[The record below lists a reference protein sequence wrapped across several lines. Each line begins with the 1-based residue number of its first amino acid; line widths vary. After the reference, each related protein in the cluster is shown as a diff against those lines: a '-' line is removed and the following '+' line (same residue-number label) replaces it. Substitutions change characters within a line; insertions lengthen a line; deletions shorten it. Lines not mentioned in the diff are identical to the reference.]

1 MSRLAT
7 LQSVDTTWEEDDDI
21 DDNDNDNDENVV
33 LATSALK
40 ESQEVTMPATLE
52 PDWLEIAGCYTSHAT
67 TTDSS
72 SSTRLIV
79 VRITWKLQNSITT
92 LIVSNFDFDHM
103 KSKFVEGI

>member
-21 DDNDNDNDENVV
+21 DDNDNDENVV

-40 ESQEVTMPATLE
+40 ELQEVTMPATHE
-52 PDWLEIAGCYTSHAT
+52 PNRREIAGHYTSHAT

-72 SSTRLIV
+72 SSMRLIDV
-79 VRITWKLQNSITT
+79 IIT
-92 LIVSNFDFDHM
+92 
-103 KSKFVEGI
+103 

>member
-7 LQSVDTTWEEDDDI
+7 SQSVDTTWEEDDNVD
-21 DDNDNDNDENVV
+21 DNDNDENVV

-52 PDWLEIAGCYTSHAT
+52 PDWREIASHYTSHAI

-72 SSTRLIV
+72 SSMRLFV
-79 VRITWKLQNSITT
+79 VIIT
-92 LIVSNFDFDHM
+92 
-103 KSKFVEGI
+103 

>member
-1 MSRLAT
+1 MSRLTT
-7 LQSVDTTWEEDDDI
+7 LQSVDTTWEEDDDV
-21 DDNDNDNDENVV
+21 DDNDNDENVV

-52 PDWLEIAGCYTSHAT
+52 PDWREIAGRYTSHAT

-79 VRITWKLQNSITT
+79 VIIT
-92 LIVSNFDFDHM
+92 
-103 KSKFVEGI
+103 

>member
-7 LQSVDTTWEEDDDI
+7 LQNVDTMWEEDDNI

-33 LATSALK
+33 LVMSALK
-40 ESQEVTMPATLE
+40 QEVTVPATLE
-52 PDWLEIAGCYTSHAT
+52 PDWREIAGPYTSHAT

-79 VRITWKLQNSITT
+79 VIITYRNFKIPLQ
-92 LIVSNFDFDHM
+92 L
-103 KSKFVEGI
+103 

>member
-7 LQSVDTTWEEDDDI
+7 LQSVDTTWEDDDDV
-21 DDNDNDNDENVV
+21 DDNDNVV

-52 PDWLEIAGCYTSHAT
+52 PDWREIAGHYTSHAT

-79 VRITWKLQNSITT
+79 VIIT
-92 LIVSNFDFDHM
+92 
-103 KSKFVEGI
+103 

>member
-7 LQSVDTTWEEDDDI
+7 LQSVDTTWEEDNDI

-52 PDWLEIAGCYTSHAT
+52 PDWREIAGRYTSHAT

-79 VRITWKLQNSITT
+79 VIIT
-92 LIVSNFDFDHM
+92 
-103 KSKFVEGI
+103 

>member
-7 LQSVDTTWEEDDDI
+7 LQSVDTTWEEDDNI
-21 DDNDNDNDENVV
+21 DDNDDDENVV
-33 LATSALK
+33 LAMSALK

-52 PDWLEIAGCYTSHAT
+52 PDWREIAGHYTSHAT

-79 VRITWKLQNSITT
+79 VIIT
-92 LIVSNFDFDHM
+92 
-103 KSKFVEGI
+103 

>member
-21 DDNDNDNDENVV
+21 DVNYNHNDENVV

-52 PDWLEIAGCYTSHAT
+52 PDWREIAGRYTSHAT

-72 SSTRLIV
+72 SSMRLIAV
-79 VRITWKLQNSITT
+79 IIT
-92 LIVSNFDFDHM
+92 
-103 KSKFVEGI
+103 